1 MRATTCT
8 RATSYTW
15 MDAFEMIVMMAVVAG
30 HKCVVENMLTVY
42 M

>member
-15 MDAFEMIVMMAVVAG
+15 MDAFEIVMMAVVAG